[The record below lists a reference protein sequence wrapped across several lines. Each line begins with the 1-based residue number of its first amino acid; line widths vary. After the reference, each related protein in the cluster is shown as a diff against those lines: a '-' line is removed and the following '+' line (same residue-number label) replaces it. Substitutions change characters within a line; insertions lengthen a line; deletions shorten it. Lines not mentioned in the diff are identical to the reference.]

1 MRQGPRCSQQTQA
14 AQRLPQRLAEHVV
27 TPGKN
32 TRRVAAQAIVDRL
45 VPAAHG
51 VGNGNQRNDDQQNQH
66 QQDAAMNL
74 DDESPGLPR
83 GKAGI
88 IFDIYL
94 SNVLPTIINFNRNY
108 RVDPAG
114 CGRLFS
120 PPAHPGWRP
129 AGAA

>member
-74 DDESPGLPR
+74 DDESPGLPSR
-83 GKAGI
+83 KAGV
-88 IFDIYL
+88 IFDIYVKCTP
-94 SNVLPTIINFNRNY
+94 N
-108 RVDPAG
+108 
-114 CGRLFS
+114 
-120 PPAHPGWRP
+120 HH
-129 AGAA
+129 